1 MYLWIPDASGKPL
14 FWDNMMHLG
23 ANFSGPW
30 LCICDFNM
38 ILSQQDKMGGLP
50 YASSS
55 TDFFHEFVN
64 SFGMIDLGFIGNPFT
79 WSNHREGHQL
89 IRQRLDRGMAS
100 SQWAHL
106 FPSFSIL
113 HLPASA
119 SDHNPIFL
127 NTVHYDST
135 LVRPFKFE
143 EFWSHHPDC
152 YSTISLAW
160 SPPCFGSPGFILNQ
174 KLRSTKLALRL
185 WNRISFGNIQHQI
198 LSLTSQLDALQ
209 QSTSLS
215 TLSVQERGMR
225 KAIDDLRRHEETL
238 WRNKSRE
245 QWLTCKDLNMKFFH
259 LSTVIKR
266 QRTAIDFLKLS
277 SGAWI
282 SYRQAIGNTLCAHFA
297 DLFTTSEPLI
307 PDEMLNLFDT
317 VISNEH
323 NLSICSIPSEQEIHD
338 SVFSI
343 GATKAPGPDGFT
355 GVFYQKYW
363 TLIKPVVLSCV
374 WNFFNKHHLLKEHNH
389 TFIAL
394 VPKQLGPSM
403 VHHFRPI
410 NLCNFIYKIISKI
423 LANRLKVLLHRFI
436 SPYQS
441 AFVPSRTIQDNSVMA
456 HELLH
461 KIKSKRGRGGLMTV
475 KIDMEKAFDRMEWDF
490 LLSVMIKLGF
500 HPTWVN
506 WIRIC
511 VSSSSFSILLNG
523 SPFGKFTPSR
533 GLRQGDPLSPFLFI
547 LGTEVLSR
555 LFHQQES
562 MGQLKGICIAKSCPP
577 INHLLFADDL
587 IIFAKATSA
596 EAIALSDCLHKYC
609 CWSGQKV
616 NSGKSS
622 LLFSKNTSPASISSI
637 LGIIPFRLSPSRP
650 FHLGLPLTLGSSRKE
665 AFQPII
671 DQVLSKINGWRAKT
685 LSEAG

>member
-1 MYLWIPDASGKPL
+1 
-14 FWDNMMHLG
+14 
-23 ANFSGPW
+23 
-30 LCICDFNM
+30 
-38 ILSQQDKMGGLP
+38 MGGLP

-79 WSNHREGHQL
+79 WSNHRDGHQL

-100 SQWAHL
+100 SQWVHL

-119 SDHNPIFL
+119 FDYNPLFL

-135 LVRPFKFE
+135 LARPFKFE

-174 KLRSTKLALRL
+174 KLRSTKLALKL

-215 TLSVQERGMR
+215 TLSVQER
-225 KAIDDLRRHEETL
+225 
-238 WRNKSRE
+238 
-245 QWLTCKDLNMKFFH
+245 
-259 LSTVIKR
+259 VIKR
-266 QRTAIDFLKLS
+266 RRTAIDFLKLS
-277 SGAWI
+277 SGAWN
-282 SYRQAIGNTLCAHFA
+282 SDRQAIGNTLCAHFA
-297 DLFTTSEPLI
+297 DLLTTSEPLI

-317 VISNEH
+317 IISNED

-343 GATKAPGPDGFT
+343 GATKAPGPDEFT

-363 TLIKPVVLSCV
+363 IIIKPVVQSCV

-403 VHHFRPI
+403 
-410 NLCNFIYKIISKI
+410 
-423 LANRLKVLLHRFI
+423 
-436 SPYQS
+436 
-441 AFVPSRTIQDNSVMA
+441 
-456 HELLH
+456 
-461 KIKSKRGRGGLMTV
+461 
-475 KIDMEKAFDRMEWDF
+475 
-490 LLSVMIKLGF
+490 
-500 HPTWVN
+500 
-506 WIRIC
+506 
-511 VSSSSFSILLNG
+511 
-523 SPFGKFTPSR
+523 
-533 GLRQGDPLSPFLFI
+533 
-547 LGTEVLSR
+547 
-555 LFHQQES
+555 ES
-562 MGQLKGICIAKSCPP
+562 MGLLKGICITKSWPP
-577 INHLLFADDL
+577 INHLLFVDNL

-596 EAIALSDCLHKYC
+596 EAIALSDCHHKYC

-671 DQVLSKINGWRAKT
+671 DKVLSKINGWRAKT
-685 LSEAG
+685 LSQAGRTVLIRSTAAAIPAYAMSTFLLPFSLCRQLDRRFKDFWWGFPPDKNRMRCWNKRLLSDLFDPVSAMAVCRLPISDASQKGYLWIPSTSGRFSTSSAYLSILTNDFTGSHLSPLSSFWRDIWKLQLTDRLRIFIWKIAWNIFPTTLRLQSVIPTYRPDASCPLCQGGPDSIRH